1 MARYT
6 GPSCKLCRREGA
18 KLFLKGDRCYT
29 PKCGFTKRPTVPGQH
44 GANRIKLSE
53 YGLQL
58 REKQKC
64 KRIYGVLETQFSNY
78 FDAAARRKGVTGDN
92 LIQLL
97 ENRLDNVIYRLGFA
111 GSRKQARQVVR
122 HSHILVNGKKVNIP
136 SFQVKVGDKIAI
148 KDNSK
153 KLDIIKAAVEAS
165 NGTNVPAWLKVDVD
179 NLAGEVISLP
189 KAEEL
194 DIPVKEHL
202 IIEFYSKM

>member
-44 GANRIKLSE
+44 GGNRVKLSE

-78 FDAAARRKGVTGDN
+78 FDEAARKKGVTGDN

-136 SFQVKVGDKIAI
+136 SFQVKVGDKISI

-153 KLDIIKAAVEAS
+153 KLDIIKAAVEAG
-165 NGTNVPAWLKVDVD
+165 NGAAVPAWLKVDVE
-179 NLAGEVISLP
+179 NLTGEVIALP